1 MLLKAGLSI
10 LFCFLV
16 LILSACSTPAERIH
30 QEADKYG
37 FSHQL
42 MTGREFKHQTYRNHQ
57 SLAASNA
64 ALHVY
69 LGSDGRPWFR
79 PGVIAMDPTSRS
91 PLMLSLMAMAKD
103 SMPSLYLGRPC
114 YHGRFNDPAC
124 LPPVWTSGRYSETV
138 VASMAA
144 ALQRVVVAENIK
156 SLVFYGYSG
165 GGALAVLLAERFAET
180 IAVVTIAGNL
190 DIDAW
195 TKMHGYSALAD
206 SINPIS
212 RAPLNDSIA
221 QLHLAGGLDRN
232 VDKDFI
238 ATFASKQ
245 NNSEFIVIDD
255 ADHVCCWAPIWPQ
268 VLAWTARVESG
279 RGGLKV
285 RFVELR

>member
-1 MLLKAGLSI
+1 MLLKVGLSI

-37 FSHQL
+37 FSRQL
-42 MTGREFKHQTYRNHQ
+42 IAGREFKHQTYRNRQ
-57 SLAASNA
+57 SLEASNV

-69 LGSDGRPWFR
+69 LGGDGRPWLR
-79 PGVIAMDPTSRS
+79 PEVIAMDPTSRS
-91 PLMLSLMAMAKD
+91 PLMLRLMATD

-114 YHGRFNDPAC
+114 YLGRFNAPAC
-124 LPPVWTSGRYSETV
+124 LSPVWTSGRYSETV

-144 ALQRVVVAENIK
+144 ALQRIVEADNIK

-195 TKMHGYSALAD
+195 TKLHGYSALVD

-212 RAPLNDSIA
+212 RAPLAANIA
-221 QLHLAGGLDRN
+221 QLHLAGGLDSN
-232 VDKDFI
+232 VDKGFI
-238 ATFASKQ
+238 AAFASKQ

-255 ADHVCCWAPIWPQ
+255 AEHACCWASLWPQ
-268 VLAWTARVESG
+268 VLTWTSRVESV
-279 RGGLKV
+279 RGDSKV
-285 RFVELR
+285 LFQVLR